1 MSREWMN
8 SLTKK
13 TMLKRKRSVRRE
25 PSRANVWRGFA
36 IALSLS
42 LSLARCSLAVP
53 AFLPLFHPLSQWSRH
68 HKRPQGHKIEKVFL
82 ARASE
87 CEWVGVMCVFLKFVF
102 TAAFLLPFH
111 CRPQQ
116 DRGRKEETRDSRET
130 QDLSRRCAPLS
141 TPQSN
146 CPTFGILTT
155 RSRFTRERGEDR
167 GVSDK

>member
-42 LSLARCSLAVP
+42 PSLVAHSLS
-53 AFLPLFHPLSQWSRH
+53 PLFSLSFILSRSGVDTTN
-68 HKRPQGHKIEKVFL
+68 GHKGTKLKKFSLRGQVNVK
-82 ARASE
+82 
-87 CEWVGVMCVFLKFVF
+87 WVVVMCVFLKFVF

>member
-1 MSREWMN
+1 MHSRPSCSSCSEKEPTSKRREGTEQFRMSREWMN

-87 CEWVGVMCVFLKFVF
+87 CKMGGCDVRLPQVCVHSSIPSAISLQ
-102 TAAFLLPFH
+102 TATGP
-111 CRPQQ
+111 R
-116 DRGRKEETRDSRET
+116 EEGGDPRQSGDSG
-130 QDLSRRCAPLS
+130 
-141 TPQSN
+141 PQSSL
-146 CPTFGILTT
+146 CSTLHA
-155 RSRFTRERGEDR
+155 S
-167 GVSDK
+167 V